1 MKRLSLILV
10 LIFFGCIEYTEKL
23 WINDDGSGR
32 ITLKIGIDNAMLSLG
47 EADDDVDVLITAFEE
62 NKEMIQDTLTR
73 LFEKFGGIKY
83 KEIDVYENYGSSW
96 FKGTFEFDS
105 INSLNNGL
113 RQFQELSNLN
123 EETYDLFDIEI
134 TEKSDGEIFFE
145 RNLMPIAEDDME
157 EMKLNPLFKIAEE
170 TLKRYESEFT
180 VYFPY
185 RVTSANTE
193 DEYIDSSDNKVTWKY
208 DILSLMDSPKTLKA
222 TINKTPKKEVI
233 VSNLDDSVEISDTS
247 EIEQQNRLLFIVI
260 ILLIIILG
268 IIMFKWKSK

>member
-1 MKRLSLILV
+1 WLN
-10 LIFFGCIEYTEKL
+10 E
-23 WINDDGSGR
+23 DGSGR
-32 ITLKIGIDNAMLSLG
+32 ITLKIGIDNSMLSLG
-47 EADDDVDVLITAFEE
+47 DADDSVNDLMTVFEQ
-62 NKEMIQDTLTR
+62 NKEMIQDTLKKV
-73 LFEKFGGIKY
+73 FEGFGGIKY
-83 KEIDVYENYGSSW
+83 KEIDFYENYGSSW
-96 FKGTFEFDS
+96 IKGTFEFES

-113 RQFQELSNLN
+113 RQFQELSKLN
-123 EETYDLFDIEI
+123 EESYDLFDIEI

-145 RNLMPIAEDDME
+145 RNLMPIGEDDME
-157 EMKLNPLFKIAEE
+157 EMKLNPFFKIAEE

-185 RVTSANTE
+185 RITSANTE
-193 DEYIDSSDNKVTWKY
+193 GKYIDSSDNKVTWKY

-233 VSNLDDSVEISDTS
+233 VSNLDDSDEISDTS
-247 EIEQQNRLLFIVI
+247 EIEQQNRLLFIII

>member
-1 MKRLSLILV
+1 MKRLLLILV

-23 WINDDGSGR
+23 WLNEDGSGR
-32 ITLKIGIDNAMLSLG
+32 ITLKIGIDNSMLSLG
-47 EADDDVDVLITAFEE
+47 QTEVDVDALITVFEE
-62 NKEMIQDTLTR
+62 NKEMIKDTLTKV
-73 LFEKFGGIKY
+73 FEGIGGIKY
-83 KEIDVYENYGSSW
+83 KEIDIYENYGSSW
-96 FKGTFEFDS
+96 FKATFEFES

-113 RQFQELSNLN
+113 RRFQELSNIN
-123 EETYDLFDIEI
+123 EESYDLFDIEI
-134 TEKSDGEIFFE
+134 SEKSDGEIFFE

-157 EMKLNPLFKIAEE
+157 EMKLTPLFKIAEE

-185 RVTSANTE
+185 RITSANTKG
-193 DEYIDSSDNKVTWKY
+193 EYIDSSDNKVTWKY

-233 VSNLDDSVEISDTS
+233 VSNSDDSDEISYTS
-247 EIEQQNRLLFIVI
+247 YIEQQNRLLFIII

-268 IIMFKWKSK
+268 IIMFKWKTK